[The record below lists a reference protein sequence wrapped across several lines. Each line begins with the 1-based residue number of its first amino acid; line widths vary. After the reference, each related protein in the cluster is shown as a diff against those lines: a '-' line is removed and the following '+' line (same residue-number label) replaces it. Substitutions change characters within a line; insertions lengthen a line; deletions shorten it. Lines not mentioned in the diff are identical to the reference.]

1 MDILVYI
8 APLTYILLLQIA
20 LERSTTAR
28 QAIQMMGDLATELG
42 FYAAD
47 WVGGDASK
55 GKREQDF
62 VICTCSVFVIV
73 LVCGAC
79 FPCVW
84 LTEVSLT
91 NCR

>member
-1 MDILVYI
+1 MDIWVYI

-62 VICTCSVFVIV
+62 VIFIPV
-73 LVCGAC
+73 LY
-79 FPCVW
+79 
-84 LTEVSLT
+84 LSLSWYVVLASLAYG
-91 NCR
+91 

>member
-8 APLTYILLLQIA
+8 APLIYILLLQIA

-55 GKREQDF
+55 GRKECD
-62 VICTCSVFVIV
+62 VICISYPVFAFV